1 MKKIILVILI
11 FIFSTQIY
19 PQSKTHYKA
28 PKMKVWVWGAL
39 QNDATEN
46 KVPATQF
53 QMKVA
58 RLTFLGS
65 FDCGIGYHVMA
76 DMYDKGNMRPTLMQA
91 WFSYKINDYVQ
102 MKMGQF
108 KYPFGTE
115 AYGPLVKWKF
125 VNPSFVTGKVVKSL
139 GKEGS
144 IFRDIGVQFSGMA
157 KLNKDMALVYKAMV
171 MNGNG
176 ANTFENNDTKD
187 FVGFVGFKLPYNIMI
202 SGSFF
207 SGKSDTTENAFAATA
222 QINTKK
228 YTAKIEYIS
237 ATNSM
242 LVGNDITKAG
252 FFAHV
257 TYKLTKHIEAG
268 IRYDSFDP
276 NTAINEN
283 SLNRTTLM
291 AAYNFG
297 GLNRIMLNYELRNKD
312 VDKNNKWGNL
322 LTVLFQAAL

>member
-1 MKKIILVILI
+1 MKKSILLALILV
-11 FIFSTQIY
+11 FSTQLYSQNKI
-19 PQSKTHYKA
+19 
-28 PKMKVWVWGAL
+28 PKVKIWVWGVL

-46 KVPATQF
+46 IVPTTQF
-53 QMKVA
+53 QMRAA
-58 RLTFLGS
+58 RIILLGNFNS
-65 FDCGIGYHVMA
+65 GIGYHIMA
-76 DMYDKGNMRPTLMQA
+76 DMYDQGNNRPTLMQA
-91 WFSYKINDYVQ
+91 WFSYKINHYLQ
-102 MKMGQF
+102 MRMGQF

-157 KLNKDMALVYKAMV
+157 KMNKDFTFVYKAMV

-176 ANTFENNDTKD
+176 ANTFENNDAKD
-187 FVGFVGFKLPYNIMI
+187 FVGFVGLKLPYNIMI

-207 SGKSDTTENAFAATA
+207 SGKSDTTENAFATTV
-222 QINTKK
+222 QIDTKK
-228 YTAKIEYIS
+228 YTAKVEYIS

-242 LVGNDITKAG
+242 LVGDDKTKAG

-257 TYKLTKHIEAG
+257 TYKITKNIEAG
-268 IRYDSFDP
+268 VRYDSFDP
-276 NTAINEN
+276 NTAVDDN
-283 SLNRTTLM
+283 SLNRTTIM

-312 VDKNNKWGNL
+312 VDKDNKWGNL